1 MDRAGS
7 AVRKNIGAKVRSR
20 ARMTVID
27 VNEALSLKQRRVQNS
42 MTARI
47 RSGCLR
53 MLGFATHERMI
64 VVRSDGMQ
72 G

>member
-7 AVRKNIGAKVRSR
+7 AVRKNIGAKVRSH

-27 VNEALSLKQRRVQNS
+27 LNEALSLKQKRVQNS

-47 RSGCLR
+47 RSGGLR
-53 MLGFATHERMI
+53 MLGFATHECMI
-64 VVRSDGMQ
+64 VVRSDDMQ